1 MADLISPSLAE
12 HFEQLYRRSDDP
24 WATRARWYE
33 ARKRALTLA
42 SLPKAQYEAGF
53 EPGCANGELS
63 AALASHCRRLLV
75 SDFNATAVQLARN
88 RLRDL
93 PQVQVEQRAMPHQWP
108 QQQFD
113 LVVISE
119 LAYYLSAADLKVLL
133 AHIVDSLMPDA
144 TLLACHWR
152 RSVEANG
159 QSAERVHAVFNARP
173 ELTRLVSHREDDF
186 ILEVWSPDARSVAQ
200 REGMVP
206 ETTG

>member
-1 MADLISPSLAE
+1 MADLSGPPLPE
-12 HFEQLYRRSDDP
+12 HFEQLYRLSDDP
-24 WATRARWYE
+24 WSMRARWYE

-42 SLPKAQYEAGF
+42 CLPKAQYEAGF

-63 AALASHCRRLLV
+63 AALASRCKTLLA
-75 SDFNATAVQLARN
+75 SDLNATAVSLARN

-93 PQVQVEQRAMPHQWP
+93 PQVRVEQRAMPHQWP
-108 QQQFD
+108 RQQFD

-119 LAYYLSAADLKVLL
+119 LAYYLSAPDLKVLL
-133 AHIVDSLMPDA
+133 GQIIGSLLPDA

-152 RSVEANG
+152 RSIEANG
-159 QSAERVHAVFNARP
+159 QSAERVHAAFNTRT

-200 REGMVP
+200 REGIVP
-206 ETTG
+206 EKTG